1 MQIFK
6 ERTLEAENT
15 RSMWEQQDR
24 AQRRCHP
31 YRESEGQVE
40 ARSVEEAVVKT
51 ITKSSLGERV
61 YLS

>member
-24 AQRRCHP
+24 APRRCGP

-40 ARSVEEAVVKT
+40 ARSVDEAVVKT
-51 ITKSSLGERV
+51 IT
-61 YLS
+61 